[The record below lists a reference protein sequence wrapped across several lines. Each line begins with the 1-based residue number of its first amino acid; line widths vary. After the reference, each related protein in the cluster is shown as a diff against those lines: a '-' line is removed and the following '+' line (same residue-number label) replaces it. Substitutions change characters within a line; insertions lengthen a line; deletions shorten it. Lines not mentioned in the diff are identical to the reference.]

1 METTKSVIK
10 KSILIKASKEK
21 AWDVLFTDPYIR
33 IWYNEFSA
41 GCYAVTDWK
50 LGSKAVFKDDN
61 DNGLVGEIV
70 ANQPNQ
76 LLSIE
81 YVGVLEGGIE
91 DYESEMANLMKGGRE
106 TYKISETDGGTY
118 LEIELDIAQEY
129 FEMMSSMWDKALEKI
144 KELAE
149 NQVL

>member
-1 METTKSVIK
+1 METTKALIK
-10 KSILIKASKEK
+10 KSILIKAPKEK
-21 AWDVLFTDPYIR
+21 VWDVLFTDPYIR
-33 IWYNEFSA
+33 IWYNEFSV

-50 LGSKAVFKDDN
+50 LGSKAVFKDDSES
-61 DNGLVGEIV
+61 GLIGEIV

-81 YVGVLEGGIE
+81 YTGVLEGGVE
-91 DYESEMANLMKGGRE
+91 NYESEMANQMKGGRE
-106 TYKISETDGGTY
+106 TYKISENDSGTF

-129 FEMMSSMWDKALEKI
+129 FEMMSSAWEKALEKV

-149 NQVL
+149 N